1 MFSIEVLMFFSK
13 ICRVAT
19 CLESIK
25 QMRIIMYITT
35 RNNQMIQLR
44 QLSDGDTGTLVS
56 YLSGL
61 STESRKR
68 FGPHPFDW
76 DSVEAFYR
84 QPENRG
90 YVAVVPE
97 SGEIIAYA
105 ILRSGFLLHDSAR
118 LESYGLTLNHNTDC
132 TFAPSVADSWQNCG
146 IGDLLFQFIRSEMK
160 ENGLKRI
167 ILWGGVQADNDKA
180 VNFYR
185 KNGFQALGCFE
196 YNGLN
201 LDMALELK

>member
-1 MFSIEVLMFFSK
+1 
-13 ICRVAT
+13 
-19 CLESIK
+19 
-25 QMRIIMYITT
+25 MYITT

-90 YVAVVPE
+90 YVVVVPE

-132 TFAPSVADSWQNCG
+132 TFAPSVADQWQSCG
-146 IGDLLFQFIRSEMK
+146 LGSQMFECIAAYCSSKGYKNVM
-160 ENGLKRI
+160 
-167 ILWGGVQADNDKA
+167 LWGGVQSTNTKA
-180 VNFYR
+180 VNYYLKLGFV
-185 KNGFQALGCFE
+185 KLGGFEHNGP
-196 YNGLN
+196 ND
-201 LDMALELK
+201 DMMLQLS